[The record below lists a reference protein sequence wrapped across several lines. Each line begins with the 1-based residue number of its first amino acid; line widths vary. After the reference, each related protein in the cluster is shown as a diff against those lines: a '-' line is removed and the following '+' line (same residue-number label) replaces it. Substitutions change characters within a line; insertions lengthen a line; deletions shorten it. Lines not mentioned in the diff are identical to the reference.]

1 MRDLNDSLDV
11 TIQKKKMLEAK
22 RFSLGYKIE
31 SLQQL
36 ILQRFQALTTISSIA
51 FAISGIIISIRSD
64 LILNETLAMI
74 AAASFA
80 LIALISLGR
89 HLYLIRKDIEGI
101 SDRIRDLSEENWGKQ
116 LNEKIFKADWWPEV
130 LYLFLVAGVVL
141 FGLSII

>member
-64 LILNETLAMI
+64 LILNETFYILETSPA
-74 AAASFA
+74 
-80 LIALISLGR
+80 
-89 HLYLIRKDIEGI
+89 DIPFI
-101 SDRIRDLSEENWGKQ
+101 M
-116 LNEKIFKADWWPEV
+116 
-130 LYLFLVAGVVL
+130 
-141 FGLSII
+141 